1 MRASLDDDVRNEPP
15 TARLYPAYIF
25 TMTGICGWFGRIGTE
40 PATAIEAMRSRLT
53 WAGAPGAARL
63 VGDQYALAAVGA
75 PDTIG
80 VLDDGG
86 VAMAFHGHGIWRQ
99 SGDRAVPASE
109 FCRLVLDAYRER
121 GADVLDLIGGDF
133 ALAIIDRGKR
143 QALLAVDRM
152 GVRNLV
158 YRQQPGQLAFAATL
172 DALAELPGAP
182 PVVDPQAI
190 YNYVYFHMV
199 PGPDTV
205 YREWRRVPAGH
216 CLIAGEHDVACRPYW
231 HMRFRESVHP
241 QQQALAQEFRSV
253 LRTGVG
259 QFARPDHTGTFLS
272 GGTDSSTVTGVL
284 AELSGTPVPT
294 FSIGFDASGYDEME
308 YARIAARRFATMHR
322 EYYVTPDDVLKA
334 LPMVAAEFDQPF
346 GNSSAVPAY
355 YCARL
360 AHDAGIP
367 RLLAGD
373 GGDELFGGN
382 TRYAR
387 QYQFAL
393 YAKVPSLLRKGVLEP
408 LLHTGLAEHVPL
420 LRKARSYVDQA
431 RLPMPARYETY
442 NLLERFGPAN
452 VFDPGFLEGVDTT
465 RPLAMMSEVYD
476 AADAS
481 SLINRLLAL
490 DLKFTLADNDLPKVT
505 RMCDRAGVDV
515 AYPLLHDAIVDFSA
529 ALPADLK
536 LRGTRLRYFFKE
548 ALRGFLPD
556 EIIAKKKHGFGLPAG
571 PWLATYGPLSALS
584 RDALTSL
591 DGRRIFRRGF
601 LDSLLDT
608 QLHEHAGYY
617 GTMVWVLMMLELWFQ
632 EHVDRRR

>member
-1 MRASLDDDVRNEPP
+1 MLDEG
-15 TARLYPAYIF
+15 TA
-25 TMTGICGWFGRIGTE
+25 
-40 PATAIEAMRSRLT
+40 AI
-53 WAGAPGAARL
+53 
-63 VGDQYALAAVGA
+63 V
-75 PDTIG
+75 
-80 VLDDGG
+80 
-86 VAMAFHGHGIWRQ
+86 FHGHGIWRRG
-99 SGDRAVPASE
+99 GDRAVAVPE
-109 FCRLVLDAYRER
+109 LCRLALDAYRDR
-121 GADVLDLIGGDF
+121 GADALESLGGDF
-133 ALAIIDRGKR
+133 ALAIVDREKR
-143 QALLAVDRM
+143 QALFAVDRM
-152 GVRNLV
+152 GVRNIV
-158 YRQQPGQLAFAATL
+158 YRQQPGLTAFAATL
-172 DALAELPGAP
+172 DALTELPGAP
-182 PVVDPQAI
+182 PAVDPQAI

-199 PGPDTV
+199 PGPDTA
-205 YREWRRVPAGH
+205 YRGWRRVPAGH
-216 CLIAGEHDVACRPYW
+216 CVIAGERDLECRPYW
-231 HMRFRESVHP
+231 RMRFRESGRP
-241 QQQALAQEFRSV
+241 QQQELAQEFRSV

-284 AELSGTPVPT
+284 AGLSGAPVPT
-294 FSIGFDASGYDEME
+294 FSIGFDATGYDEME

-334 LPMVAAEFDQPF
+334 LPMLAVEYDQPF

-360 AHDAGIP
+360 AHDAGIA

-382 TRYAR
+382 ARYAR

-408 LLHTGLAEHVPL
+408 LLHTGLAARVPL

-476 AADAS
+476 AADAT
-481 SLINRLLAL
+481 SLVNHLLAL

-505 RMCDRAGVDV
+505 RMCDRAGIDV

-529 ALPADLK
+529 ALPPDFK
-536 LRGTRLRYFFKE
+536 LRRTRLRYFFKE

-556 EIIAKKKHGFGLPAG
+556 EIIAKQKHGFGLPAG
-571 PWLATYGPLSALS
+571 PWLASYEPLRALS
-584 RDALTSL
+584 RDALASL
-591 DGRRIFRRGF
+591 GGRRIFRRGF

-632 EHVDRRR
+632 EHVDRLR